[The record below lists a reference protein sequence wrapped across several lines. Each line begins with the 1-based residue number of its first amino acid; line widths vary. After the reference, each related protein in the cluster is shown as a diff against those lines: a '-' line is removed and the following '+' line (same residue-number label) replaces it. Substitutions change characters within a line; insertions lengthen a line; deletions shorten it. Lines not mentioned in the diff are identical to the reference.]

1 MWIINNKWCV
11 FFEIMARGDKP
22 FAKENPSTC
31 HSRGSTRVDQRASAH
46 IFVTNIAHSAIWC
59 HANKATQKHTF
70 DALRRVDAAICFVSG
85 TCTKRI
91 PLRVHCKCWPH
102 WSGTIA
108 YRHIMLTYHTLH
120 RAHHIYTILKQSV
133 CSMCFLRQNQ
143 IRCYYYNNYYF
154 YYVLCCYAL
163 CG

>member
-1 MWIINNKWCV
+1 M
-11 FFEIMARGDKP
+11 MP
-22 FAKENPSTC
+22 LPKENPSTC

-59 HANKATQKHTF
+59 HANNATQKHTF
-70 DALRRVDAAICFVSG
+70 DALRRVDAAICFVCG

-91 PLRVHCKCWPH
+91 PLRV
-102 WSGTIA
+102 A
-108 YRHIMLTYHTLH
+108 LQVLTPLVWHNCIS
-120 RAHHIYTILKQSV
+120 AHHDHISHLAPRASYLHNIKTKCLLHV
-133 CSMCFLRQNQ
+133 FFAPNQ